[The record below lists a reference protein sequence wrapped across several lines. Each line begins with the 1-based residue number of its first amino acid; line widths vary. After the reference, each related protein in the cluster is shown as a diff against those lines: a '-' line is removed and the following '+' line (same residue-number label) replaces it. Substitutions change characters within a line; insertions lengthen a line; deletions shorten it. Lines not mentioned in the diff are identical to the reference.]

1 MGLSPATDRDK
12 QMSDEVVAT
21 ANQDTKQREHEAKEG
36 LAAGHYDPCTWLP
49 MGKRPMG
56 MIQRGRTQRTA
67 GGQYWATGGG
77 HHGYEETGNDGIN
90 QDPNMR
96 VWQRIYAMEGGKS
109 KGLSVGTP
117 RRWVQCDK
125 SGQDMMERRG
135 REESWRGRWLTT
147 CLHQMHHFT
156 HVAACD
162 ASLNIDR
169 EGVRTSA
176 VGVFEGAQPDW
187 EGEGQPRTDERKMGD
202 GMWGAATPAHWEIA
216 DAEMYAIYRVLK
228 RAIGDT
234 ENDLPVEERH
244 VLIMSDCESPMGQ
257 IEQAMRRG
265 YTITGRD
272 RGGGAMLE
280 AICKCRAQLGRVV
293 IMYTPGH
300 SGVSPNEYADAIA
313 KAHTQD
319 DVEEGITADIAA
331 HVTTRPCIYEH
342 ATKTKGLR
350 QGRIYQEASK
360 AAAKWACAEITT
372 HSTCTSYLPIN
383 SKEGTIWK
391 ELVQEVGSG
400 GGWRKRTTNTRRTP
414 VDTRKTQQRKEM
426 AAHEQQ
432 GRCAESYTGDS
443 VDSRATYGRGAWQQS
458 STAHHG
464 EEENNVQQGA
474 DARRA

>member
-1 MGLSPATDRDK
+1 VTVYKRGGSTQEERRACMGLSPATDRDK
-12 QMSDEVVAT
+12 QMPDEVVAT
-21 ANQDTKQREHEAKEG
+21 VNQDTKQREHEAKEG

-56 MIQRGRTQRTA
+56 MIQRGSTQRTT

-202 GMWGAATPAHWEIA
+202 RMWGAATPAHWEIA

-234 ENDLPVEERH
+234 ENDLPVGERH

-257 IEQAMRRG
+257 IEKAMRRG

-280 AICKCRAQLGRVV
+280 AIRMQVQSAARARGDYVHTRPQRR
-293 IMYTPGH
+293 
-300 SGVSPNEYADAIA
+300 IA
-313 KAHTQD
+313 K
-319 DVEEGITADIAA
+319 
-331 HVTTRPCIYEH
+331 
-342 ATKTKGLR
+342 
-350 QGRIYQEASK
+350 
-360 AAAKWACAEITT
+360 
-372 HSTCTSYLPIN
+372 
-383 SKEGTIWK
+383 
-391 ELVQEVGSG
+391 
-400 GGWRKRTTNTRRTP
+400 
-414 VDTRKTQQRKEM
+414 
-426 AAHEQQ
+426 
-432 GRCAESYTGDS
+432 
-443 VDSRATYGRGAWQQS
+443 
-458 STAHHG
+458 
-464 EEENNVQQGA
+464 
-474 DARRA
+474 